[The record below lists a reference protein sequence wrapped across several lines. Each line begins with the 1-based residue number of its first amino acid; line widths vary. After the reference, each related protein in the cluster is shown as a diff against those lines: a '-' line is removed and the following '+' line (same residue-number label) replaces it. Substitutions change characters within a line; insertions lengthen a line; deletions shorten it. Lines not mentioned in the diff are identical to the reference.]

1 MALLALQIQPHG
13 LGPARVSRS
22 FGDG

>member
-13 LGPARVSRS
+13 LGPARIGRS